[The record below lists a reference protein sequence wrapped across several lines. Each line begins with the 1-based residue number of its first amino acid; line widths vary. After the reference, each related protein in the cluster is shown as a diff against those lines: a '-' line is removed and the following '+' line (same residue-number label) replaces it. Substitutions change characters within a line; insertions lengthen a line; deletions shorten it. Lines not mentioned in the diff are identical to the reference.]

1 MTDIS
6 PNSLSPGLQI
16 HDRAGQGPMAPSSAL
31 ADTKLQPGRGHRSID
46 SVCRAGREP
55 QLSSEEPYFTC
66 LCPGSGSG
74 VPGKVFA
81 EAQSALGE

>member
-55 QLSSEEPYFTC
+55 QLSSQEPYFTC
-66 LCPGSGSG
+66 LCTDSG